1 MPKSFL
7 LYLVKKQN
15 ARNGL
20 IPGQIV
26 AVHPEGY
33 EPSQDDRFNHDI
45 IEVPESEYR
54 NHLIDFE
61 MGKDLYYSKERQRI
75 VRMR

>member
-1 MPKSFL
+1 MPRNYI

-15 ARNGL
+15 SRKGL

-26 AVHPEGY
+26 AVFPEGY
-33 EPSQDDRFNHDI
+33 MPNMEDRLNHDI
-45 IEVPESEYR
+45 IEVPENEYK

-61 MGKDLYYSKERQRI
+61 MGVDLYYSRERKRI
-75 VRMR
+75 VRMK